1 MTAAARTP
9 YHGFSKLILTVSE
22 SSMEGV
28 RTDHSF
34 ELRSTGDGAEVWRS
48 SVLHA
53 GGDCVKSEERY
64 CGWLGTRKVI
74 ELLTEIERSGVYE
87 ALPAVGIVGGAADPE
102 STPPL
107 VSMRLESASRKRDLL
122 TEVPNDGAFVNSL
135 VRAVRDAVDL
145 AEEHA
150 LSSAG

>member
-1 MTAAARTP
+1 MSTRTP
-9 YHGFSKLILTVSE
+9 YHGFSRLILTVSE
-22 SSMEGV
+22 SSMAGV

-34 ELRSTGDGAEVWRS
+34 ELRSTGNGAEVWRS

-53 GGDCVKSEERY
+53 NGDSVHSGERY

-74 ELLTEIERSGVYE
+74 ELLDEIERSGVYE
-87 ALPAVGIVGGAADPE
+87 ALPAVGIVAGETDPE
-102 STPPL
+102 ADAPL
-107 VSMRLESASRKRDLL
+107 VSMRLESATRKRDLL

-135 VRAVRDAVDL
+135 VRCVRDAVDL